1 MRTTPFETVIFSA
14 PQGWGK
20 THHAIQLAQR
30 LGCDGVV
37 DEWKPGDAIVDGQ
50 LHLTNVS
57 GSQITLDALN
67 SHTGPVML
75 RQAFCSA
82 QDYFRRWE

>member
-1 MRTTPFETVIFSA
+1 MKTTPFETVIFSA

-30 LGCDGVV
+30 FGCDGVI

-50 LHLTNVS
+50 LHLTNAS
-57 GSQITLDALN
+57 GSHAVLAALN
-67 SHTGPVML
+67 NHPSPATLH
-75 RQAFCSA
+75 QAFSPA
-82 QDYFRRWE
+82 QEYLKVAA